1 VGFLHE
7 KEFLDEKLRSE
18 KKIKKILKIKKMG
31 LDDWFGE
38 EDIVW
43 GKEGRSFR
51 VVCESERGVLLQIPK
66 NIVTQRILNDQHSV
80 RNVKRRVA

>member
-7 KEFLDEKLRSE
+7 KEFLDEKLRNE

-43 GKEGRSFR
+43 GNEGRSFR